1 MPSPVHDPE
10 EEFEE
15 PPQLRNLRLL
25 VTILTSVLIFG
36 MLAMVAIFV
45 IRLGVFTEPA
55 AQKPI
60 AAERFVLPDGAE
72 ITSLGRGVSTVL
84 IATEGPDGEVLFVFD
99 AETGALI
106 SSTPIL
112 RE

>member
-1 MPSPVHDPE
+1 M
-10 EEFEE
+10 
-15 PPQLRNLRLL
+15 

-60 AAERFVLPDGAE
+60 AADRFVLPEGAA
-72 ITSLGRGVSTVL
+72 IIALGRGASTVL
-84 IATEGPDGEVLFVFD
+84 IATDGPEGEVLRVFD
-99 AETGALI
+99 AETGEMI
-106 SSTPIL
+106 GSTSIA